1 MPFNSD
7 TALRLSKV
15 CLWACDFDE
24 SRERELLLLDGQ
36 EPINVATFADS
47 KSVPTSFAAIVEYE
61 SEIVL
66 VFQGTIND
74 FGREGV
80 FSWDSLVDWIHNFRF
95 QQVAAEKSG
104 LPGRVHEGFLE
115 QLNLIYDQLVSAL
128 SILKHKPVYITGHSQ
143 GGAIASLA
151 TKRLTQDKFDVTDTY
166 TFGAPRA
173 ASSAF
178 SRSVQSPYHRVEFG
192 HDIVPH
198 VPPALSQSS
207 ILNSG
212 LSALERLFDMPDI
225 MVALKNL
232 SRRINRTSY
241 HSPGSLTYKPELG
254 LMKSDL
260 DASEERQL
268 DKARKRQLL
277 VAGKALIRHHGIDN
291 YIRMFQ

>member
-1 MPFNSD
+1 MESPADPAEVEMATESMNYA
-7 TALRLSKV
+7 TERIER
-15 CLWACDFDE
+15 DE
-24 SRERELLLLDGQ
+24 EIRQNLETKRERERELLEVVAESEASSGPNQGRGKYFGATTTPDEIKIARYQQQLAAKKREEEIARNQATKTDRERELLLLDGQ

-95 QQVAAEKSG
+95 QQVTADTSG

-115 QLNLIYDQLVSAL
+115 QLNLIYDQLASAL
-128 SILKHKPVYITGHSQ
+128 GILKHKPVYITGHSQ

-151 TKRLTQDKFDVTDTY
+151 TKRLAQDKFDVTDTY

-173 ASSAF
+173 ANSAF

-212 LSALERLFDMPDI
+212 LSAC
-225 MVALKNL
+225 
-232 SRRINRTSY
+232 
-241 HSPGSLTYKPELG
+241 SP
-254 LMKSDL
+254 
-260 DASEERQL
+260 
-268 DKARKRQLL
+268 
-277 VAGKALIRHHGIDN
+277 
-291 YIRMFQ
+291 